1 MILIF
6 GGTTEGRKAAEV
18 LEQAGKP
25 YYYSTKTGEQELSL
39 QYGLCIDGA
48 MDEAAMELFCREHQ
62 IRLLIDAAHPFAE
75 RLHATIAAVAAASQ
89 LPIVRYDRI
98 YPPHESDIHWC
109 RDYDDAMRQLEAA
122 GIDRLLMLTG
132 VQTIARLKPFWQ
144 HHDCWCRILDRD
156 SSRALAA
163 KNGFPEKKLVYYEH
177 SDIPTLLA
185 QLRPQAIIT
194 KESGLSGGF
203 KEKVEAAR
211 EAGVEIF
218 VVERP
223 KPLYN
228 SPRGGEDWPL
238 SRPLSNSPRGGED
251 SLSSSRNDVIGFAAL
266 PPTGGAGRGAS
277 FSIVTGPLGLRRA
290 VEQHVPG
297 FFPLKSGL
305 TTGTCATAA
314 VKAALLSLMGDEE
327 ESVWVQLPDGES
339 VLVDID
345 EVGHGWAAVVKDFS
359 DDPDVTRGCRIK
371 AEVALKTPDSLKPPF
386 PLKTPSPLPLKGE
399 GGHHQEEKTF
409 ASHSTLPL
417 EGERGGGL
425 GLEGAIRFLQGE
437 GVGRVTLPGLGIP
450 VGEPA
455 INPTPRRMIE
465 AEVRALTD
473 AAVDITISVEG
484 GRELAKRTFNE
495 RVGVVDGI
503 SIIGTSGIVMPLS
516 NEAFVESI
524 GRELQV
530 ARAMG
535 CDAIGLASGKRGEEA
550 LLAAEPDL
558 RVVHYGNFIGAAL
571 ERAYAMGF
579 RRAVLGIMI
588 GKAVKLAEGHLD
600 THSHKVLMNKTFL
613 ADVARQAG
621 VADAEERLD
630 GITMARELWA
640 LMPATFFERLQELC
654 LSHCRRAFPAGQLD
668 VRIIKG

>member
-1 MILIF
+1 
-6 GGTTEGRKAAEV
+6 
-18 LEQAGKP
+18 
-25 YYYSTKTGEQELSL
+25 
-39 QYGLCIDGA
+39 
-48 MDEAAMELFCREHQ
+48 
-62 IRLLIDAAHPFAE
+62 
-75 RLHATIAAVAAASQ
+75 
-89 LPIVRYDRI
+89 
-98 YPPHESDIHWC
+98 
-109 RDYDDAMRQLEAA
+109 
-122 GIDRLLMLTG
+122 
-132 VQTIARLKPFWQ
+132 
-144 HHDCWCRILDRD
+144 
-156 SSRALAA
+156 
-163 KNGFPEKKLVYYEH
+163 
-177 SDIPTLLA
+177 
-185 QLRPQAIIT
+185 
-194 KESGLSGGF
+194 
-203 KEKVEAAR
+203 
-211 EAGVEIF
+211 
-218 VVERP
+218 
-223 KPLYN
+223 
-228 SPRGGEDWPL
+228 
-238 SRPLSNSPRGGED
+238 
-251 SLSSSRNDVIGFAAL
+251 
-266 PPTGGAGRGAS
+266 
-277 FSIVTGPLGLRRA
+277 
-290 VEQHVPG
+290 
-297 FFPLKSGL
+297 
-305 TTGTCATAA
+305 
-314 VKAALLSLMGDEE
+314 MGDEE

-345 EVGHGWAAVVKDFS
+345 EVGQGWAAVVKDFS
-359 DDPDVTRGCRIK
+359 NDPDVTRGCRIK
-371 AEVALKTPDSLKPPF
+371 AEVALPDS
-386 PLKTPSPLPLKGE
+386 PL
-399 GGHHQEEKTF
+399 
-409 ASHSTLPL
+409 
-417 EGERGGGL
+417 
-425 GLEGAIRFLQGE
+425 RFLQGE

-571 ERAYAMGF
+571 ERAHALGF

-613 ADVARQAG
+613 VDVARQAG